1 MIRLFFPLLLLAMLS
16 GCGGGSDT
24 QKGASATADLC
35 AECRMPIK
43 GPDDSARAVIDGK
56 IYRFD
61 DPGCMVLWL
70 QKHAPDPGRARLE
83 VYTRDTHRWIDA
95 TRAHYALTD
104 TTPMGYG
111 FGAYEAPKEGRIS
124 YERMRL
130 RMLQGLTLKDPKI
143 RKRLLGE

>member
-1 MIRLFFPLLLLAMLS
+1 MRTLLVPLLMALFI
-16 GCGGGSDT
+16 GCSDGSKST
-24 QKGASATADLC
+24 EKRVENPVC
-35 AECRMPIK
+35 AECRMPIH
-43 GPDDSARAVIDGK
+43 GPAESAKAIVDGK
-56 IYRFD
+56 TYHFD

-70 QKHAPDPGRARLE
+70 QKHPASGVRLE

-95 TRAHYALTD
+95 TKAHYSLTD

-111 FGAYEAPKEGRIS
+111 FGAYEKPAKGRIP
-124 YERMRL
+124 YESMRM